1 MNVWLVRQT
10 SIIILLYPFHS
21 KGVSSVKVYHPIA
34 LIFSKGTLANL
45 QSVSII
51 AAFPIGIIIILVTI
65 SFFKDAKLFLK
76 EQGYEDKTI
85 SAK

>member
-1 MNVWLVRQT
+1 M
-10 SIIILLYPFHS
+10 F
-21 KGVSSVKVYHPIA
+21 PIA